1 MENQKLTQEELDT
14 LQELQ
19 EKNRAV
25 VFELGDIQV
34 IRLNLQAREE
44 AAKTFL
50 ADLKKR
56 EDEFSQALITKYGD
70 GTIDLKSGEFTPTVA
85 K

>member
-1 MENQKLTQEELDT
+1 METQKLSQEELDT

-34 IRLNLQAREE
+34 IRHNLQAREE
-44 AAKTFL
+44 AAKDFL

-56 EDEFSQALITKYGD
+56 EDEFSQTLINKYGD

>member
-1 MENQKLTQEELDT
+1 METQKLSQEELDT

-34 IRLNLQAREE
+34 IRHNLQAREE
-44 AAKTFL
+44 AAKDFL

-56 EDEFSQALITKYGD
+56 EDEFSQTLINSYGD